1 VSDVSEVDE
10 RLLRLAVKTEG
21 IEPSA
26 GFAARVMNSI
36 VPESVAWFSSLGT
49 AARVFLPVAV
59 VVAAMALFWAY
70 QTDVAVEAEL
80 AASYG
85 SVEVDW

>member
-1 VSDVSEVDE
+1 M
-10 RLLRLAVKTEG
+10 
-21 IEPSA
+21 SA
-26 GFAARVMNSI
+26 IA
-36 VPESVAWFSSLGT
+36 PETVAWFTSMGT

-80 AASYG
+80 AAAYG

>member
-1 VSDVSEVDE
+1 MSEVNDIDV
-10 RLLRLAVKTEG
+10 RLAGLAARTDGVR
-21 IEPSA
+21 PSA
-26 GFAARVMNSI
+26 GFTARVMGA
-36 VPESVAWFSSLGT
+36 VAPEPLAWFATMGS
-49 AARVFLPVAV
+49 AARRFLPAAV

-70 QTDVAVEAEL
+70 QTDVAVESEL

>member
-1 VSDVSEVDE
+1 MG
-10 RLLRLAVKTEG
+10 A
-21 IEPSA
+21 IEPA
-26 GFAARVMNSI
+26 
-36 VPESVAWFSSLGT
+36 PVAWFATLGT
-49 AARVFLPVAV
+49 AARKFLPAAV

-70 QTDVAVEAEL
+70 QTDASVEAEL